1 MMRSI
6 LFSIIILAL
15 AGGVGAGLWYFRPK
29 PEEKEMV
36 VLVTPVEIEVVK
48 RQDVSLG
55 VASQGVIE
63 AKTLTSAASEV
74 SGKVIEVSAAFEAG
88 GRFDEGDVLLR
99 IDDADYRAALA
110 QAKSSVADAELALQV
125 EEAKAGQ
132 SLRDWK
138 KLGRRKDASGLVKRE
153 PQLASATARLEAA
166 KAGVEKAERDLDR
179 TVLKAP
185 YAGRIIR
192 TFTDLGSFAA
202 AGATLSEFYAA
213 NALEVRLPVPLDDLR
228 FVDLSK
234 PGTPV
239 ALTASTGQSW
249 TAKIVR
255 QDSEIDRRSG
265 SLSLIAEL
273 EPERVAND
281 PLLVPGLFV
290 RARIEGETLTKVF
303 EIPRRALQNED
314 ELVLVTD
321 EEKLTRRKVTV
332 LRKET
337 DTVLVSEGLEN
348 GDRVCV
354 SFLAAF
360 VEGMQVR
367 VVESEKP

>member
-88 GRFDEGDVLLR
+88 GRF
-99 IDDADYRAALA
+99 DDADYRAALA